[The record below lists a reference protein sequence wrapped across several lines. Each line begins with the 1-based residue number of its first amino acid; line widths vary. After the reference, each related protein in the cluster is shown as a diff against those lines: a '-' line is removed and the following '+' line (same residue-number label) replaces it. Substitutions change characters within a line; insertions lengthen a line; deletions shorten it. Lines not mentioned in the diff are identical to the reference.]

1 MGTVKNQMSCLR
13 LLKKPRYERK
23 QAIKDEIA
31 VVDIIMNV
39 TIIWY
44 RIAMSGDVPA
54 SMSPV
59 IMPGSETMPSVFVES
74 IVGTMPVRTESR
86 SMPIEDFDIG
96 AERKLCFDLI
106 PPAFKVCR
114 HLAVTKAYGHHC
126 IAY

>member
-1 MGTVKNQMSCLR
+1 MGAVKSQMSCLR

-86 SMPIEDFDIG
+86 SMPIE
-96 AERKLCFDLI
+96 ETLI
-106 PPAFKVCR
+106 
-114 HLAVTKAYGHHC
+114 LAPSASFASTSFLLLLKSAA
-126 IAY
+126 IWR